1 MSENDPSP
9 KGSGE
14 PMLIGACG
22 LKCHECGA
30 YKATQANDADAIAR
44 TIAEWR
50 EQHGGDFTPEDVWC
64 DGCMS
69 AGERRCSHARHGCH
83 VRACAVSRGVANCA
97 VCDDYGCEKMT
108 AFVDNVPQMQDTL
121 EAIRAGKL

>member
-22 LKCHECGA
+22 LKCHECSA
-30 YKATQANDADAIAR
+30 YTATQANDADAIAR

-50 EQHGGDFTPEDVWC
+50 EQHGGDFKPEDVWC

-69 AGERRCSHARHGCH
+69 GGERLCSHARLGCR
-83 VRACAVSRGVANCA
+83 VRACAVGRGVANCA

-108 AFVDNVPQMQDTL
+108 AFVDNMPQMQDTL
-121 EAIRAGKL
+121 AAIRAGKL